1 MPGNPICRCEPGLIP
16 KPDTITGC
24 GPECTRDPDCQ
35 QGNVCQSQR
44 CVPRPD
50 PCQPSPCGPNTEC
63 MENRQVSA
71 DQCFYVSCEPDL
83 HCRVTPCVAASPA
96 SSRCP
101 IQSPGAGGSVRWT
114 GTAAPG
120 TFVTTTGDIQHD
132 IMTHVPVTRDT
143 LGAPPSLILVT
154 RAPAAPTPSAAPTG
168 RVTRCAP
175 VCPGSSPSLTQ
186 SPAAPGSRPGR
197 RPPTPA
203 SRAPAAPTLSAQST
217 GGN

>member
-1 MPGNPICRCEPGLIP
+1 MC
-16 KPDTITGC
+16 PDQT
-24 GPECTRDPDCQ
+24 PASPRHADPTPSAWRTDRSVLT
-35 QGNVCQSQR
+35 NVYMYH
-44 CVPRPD
+44 VE
-50 PCQPSPCGPNTEC
+50 T
-63 MENRQVSA
+63 
-71 DQCFYVSCEPDL
+71 DL

-101 IQSPGAGGSVRWT
+101 TQSPGAGGSVRWT

-132 IMTHVPVTRDT
+132 TMTHVPMTRDT